1 MRKIIHID
9 MDAFYASV
17 EVRDNPSLRGK
28 PLIVGGLPN
37 SRGVVA
43 TCSYEARK
51 FGIHS
56 GMASCHARQLC
67 PEAIFLTPRF
77 EAYTEVSRKIRS
89 IFLDYTDLVEPLS
102 LDEAYLDVTCNKR
115 GIPYA
120 TRTAREIKKRIHAET
135 GGLTAS
141 AGVSYNMFLA
151 KIASDL
157 HKPDG
162 LTVIRPEDA
171 YDILMELPI
180 GKFYGVGRVTEKLF
194 FDRGIKTGADLIRMT
209 REELTA
215 SFGKSGDYYYEVVR
229 GNDEREVTPER
240 EHKSLGTEC
249 TFVHDTTDLTELVS
263 TLA

>member
-1 MRKIIHID
+1 
-9 MDAFYASV
+9 
-17 EVRDNPSLRGK
+17 
-28 PLIVGGLPN
+28 
-37 SRGVVA
+37 
-43 TCSYEARK
+43 
-51 FGIHS
+51 
-56 GMASCHARQLC
+56 
-67 PEAIFLTPRF
+67 
-77 EAYTEVSRKIRS
+77 
-89 IFLDYTDLVEPLS
+89 
-102 LDEAYLDVTCNKR
+102 
-115 GIPYA
+115 
-120 TRTAREIKKRIHAET
+120 
-135 GGLTAS
+135 
-141 AGVSYNMFLA
+141 MFLA

-171 YDILMELPI
+171 HDILMELPI

-249 TFVHDTTDLTELVS
+249 TFAHDTTDLTELVS
-263 TLA
+263 TLAQQSAEIESELRKEQLAGKTITLKLKYFDFRTITRSRSLDFHTDDAEIISEAARLLLLKTDASTVPVRLIGVTVSHFHDPVPEEKNTGEVFQPEFDFGEEL